1 MRRLRL
7 KERQS
12 YLLMITQPARIWTQ
26 NPPNPLFGANHYAVF
41 KRYYRH
47 WIESVSCP
55 SHPKP
60 LPPRSHFFPLSSPPP
75 LPPSSCH
82 LTCFQPAYTENQGH
96 PARQIR
102 HHLQLPAD
110 GLHRS
115 KCCLWFYTL
124 QFLPLPLQRLP
135 ITLRI
140 KCKLLHNLG
149 PAFLLLSP
157 SLISHQPLHICP
169 FNASNMPNV
178 FLPWEETCF
187 CQVRAQIFL

>member
-135 ITLRI
+135 DTDSLHSAFFHALNLTVPRKIRNIHLRMLSSSI
-140 KCKLLHNLG
+140 LKMWSLDQLHH
-149 PAFLLLSP
+149 PHP
-157 SLISHQPLHICP
+157 Q
-169 FNASNMPNV
+169 
-178 FLPWEETCF
+178 TC
-187 CQVRAQIFL
+187 